1 MNGNITK
8 HRFEPGNRE
17 EWLALR
23 NSMADRV
30 GGSQLGAIAGHSKY
44 SSFLKEVEFAVGLRQ
59 RPDIS
64 DKIAIVL
71 GHENEPLCARL
82 FEKASGK
89 SVHNENCIFTNDAY
103 PHLKASIDRKIA
115 NERSGLECKTSFGRA
130 MEEFKEGEFPQA
142 YFDQTCCYLAVT
154 QNERWYLAILTGFSF
169 KVFLMTT
176 VKAEEERFAEL
187 RGRYLYPSAP
197 VDAETDADYREWK
210 EKWAYLEAV
219 YYVDEETLAGC
230 ETIAAKFVST
240 VDEINSL
247 MKGREFNT
255 DEERTAFLQNAI
267 FQVVDPAVVTEID
280 ASAGNIGALAGAAP
294 ESEVVLSEGSECE
307 EYLKERVER
316 IDALAAKVKELEAE
330 SAQAEAEVE
339 MRVASLNAETVR
351 FAGRKV
357 TYKPTAGRKT
367 ASVSAVE
374 GYFAA
379 HGEAVPEGLVSL
391 SVPKK
396 PMTMRISADKPRR
409 GKKVA

>member
-1 MNGNITK
+1 MKGNITK
-8 HRFEPGNRE
+8 HRFEAGNRE

-23 NSMADRV
+23 DSMTDKV
-30 GGSQLGAIAGHSKY
+30 GGSALGAIAGHSRY

-64 DKIAIVL
+64 DKIAVVL
-71 GHENEPLCARL
+71 GRENEPLCARL

-89 SVHNENCIFTNDAY
+89 TVHNENCIFTNDAY

-154 QNERWYLAILTGFSF
+154 QNERWYLAILTGFAF

-176 VKAEEERFAEL
+176 VKEEEERFAEL
-187 RGRYLYPSAP
+187 RARFLYPSAP
-197 VDAETDADYREWK
+197 ADEADADYREWK

-219 YYVDEETLAGC
+219 YYVDEETLDGC
-230 ETIAAKFVST
+230 EAIAAKYVST
-240 VDEINSL
+240 VDEINSI

-255 DEERTAFLQNAI
+255 QEEKMAFLQNAI
-267 FQVVDPAVVTEID
+267 FQVVDPSVVTEID
-280 ASAGNIGALAGAAP
+280 ASSGNIGVLSGAAAD
-294 ESEVVLSEGSECE
+294 SELVLSEGSECE

-316 IDALAAKVKELEAE
+316 IDALAAKIGEMEAE
-330 SAQAEAEVE
+330 SAQAEAEME

-367 ASVSAVE
+367 ASASAVE
-374 GYFAA
+374 RYFAA
-379 HGEAVPEGLVSL
+379 LGASVPEGLVSM

-396 PMTMRISADKPRR
+396 PMTMRISADRPRK

>member
-1 MNGNITK
+1 MKGNITK
-8 HRFEPGNRE
+8 HHFEPGNRE
-17 EWLALR
+17 EWLKLR
-23 NSMADRV
+23 NSMTDKV
-30 GGSQLGAIAGHSKY
+30 GGSTLGAIAGHSKY
-44 SSFLKEVEFAVGLRQ
+44 SSFLKEVELAVGLRE

-64 DKIAIVL
+64 DKIAVIL

-89 SVHNENCIFTNDAY
+89 TVHNENCVFTNDAY

-154 QNERWYLAILTGFSF
+154 QNDRWYLSILTGYSF

-176 VKAEEERFAEL
+176 LKEEADRFAEL
-187 RGRYLYPSAP
+187 RARFLYPSAQP
-197 VDAETDADYREWK
+197 DETDADFQEWK
-210 EKWAYLEAV
+210 GKWAYIEAV
-219 YYVDEETLAGC
+219 YYVDQETLDGC
-230 ETIAAKFVST
+230 EVIAAKFIST
-240 VDEINSL
+240 VAEINAL
-247 MKGREFNT
+247 MQGREFST
-255 DEERTAFLQNAI
+255 PEERQAFLQNAI
-267 FQVVDPAVVTEID
+267 FQVVDPAMVSEID
-280 ASAGNIGALAGAAP
+280 ASAGTIGALANVVAD
-294 ESEVVLSEGSECE
+294 SEIVLAEGSECE
-307 EYLKERVER
+307 AYLKDRIER
-316 IDALAAKVKELEAE
+316 IDALASKVKELEAE

-357 TYKPTAGRKT
+357 TYKPAAGRKT
-367 ASVSAVE
+367 ASASAVE

-379 HGEAVPEGLVSL
+379 QGQTVPEGLVSM

-396 PMTMRISADKPRR
+396 PMTMRISADKPRK
-409 GKKVA
+409 GKRAA